1 MRKIVFPLLCLMAC
15 VGMHAE
21 VVKLNGLYYSLGTTT
36 AQVVADQTSDKS
48 VYSAY
53 TTVTIPATVT
63 YNNYTYA
70 VNSIATSAFESCSN
84 LQSVVLP
91 ASITTIGTDAFYGCT
106 RLASV
111 TLVEGLTAIYTRA
124 FYNCNLSSV
133 TIPHS
138 VTSIGNAA
146 FKNNPLTSVT
156 WLPATCTVGTES
168 NAPFYNSSNSQ
179 ITSFVLGNSVQTIP
193 AYLCYGMTR
202 LDTVVLPPSV
212 RSLGQHAF
220 HGCTSLKSINLPVT
234 QKTLPVSFLE
244 DCSSLETI
252 QLPTTLTT
260 ISQDAFY
267 GCVNLT
273 NVTLHEGLTTIGAR
287 AFYNC
292 KLSNIT
298 IPSTVTSIG
307 NGAFKNNPTT
317 SITWLPANCSTG
329 TGSDAPFYNSSNSQ
343 ISSFT
348 FGENVQT
355 IPAYLCQGMNRL
367 DSIVL
372 PESVTTIGSYAF
384 HSCSALRSINLPAAV
399 NSVGQRA
406 FSACT
411 SLKEMAFPQGM
422 TVLATSVLEDCT
434 ALEQV
439 VIPASVTTINQDAFY
454 NCSALRAIYNY
465 AFTPQ
470 TIVARTMYNVNKN
483 TCILYVPM
491 DYIDLY
497 QTKAVWCDFLNIV
510 GMATDLQFE
519 EQLVQV
525 SYLKQD
531 STLHYMEVQNWQ
543 IPHAPRIEGF
553 TFLKWQVLPGDLADG
568 IVLRAVYTANQPT
581 SAPAVYTNPAN
592 PAEKL
597 IRNGNVYILTGEKE
611 YTITVQQVR

>member
-1 MRKIVFPLLCLMAC
+1 K
-15 VGMHAE
+15 
-21 VVKLNGLYYSLGTTT
+21 
-36 AQVVADQTSDKS
+36 
-48 VYSAY
+48 
-53 TTVTIPATVT
+53 
-63 YNNYTYA
+63 
-70 VNSIATSAFESCSN
+70 
-84 LQSVVLP
+84 
-91 ASITTIGTDAFYGCT
+91 
-106 RLASV
+106 
-111 TLVEGLTAIYTRA
+111 
-124 FYNCNLSSV
+124 
-133 TIPHS
+133 
-138 VTSIGNAA
+138 GN
-146 FKNNPLTSVT
+146 PTTSVT
-156 WLPATCTVGTES
+156 WLPA
-168 NAPFYNSSNSQ
+168 
-179 ITSFVLGNSVQTIP
+179 
-193 AYLCYGMTR
+193 
-202 LDTVVLPPSV
+202 
-212 RSLGQHAF
+212 
-220 HGCTSLKSINLPVT
+220 
-234 QKTLPVSFLE
+234 
-244 DCSSLETI
+244 
-252 QLPTTLTT
+252 
-260 ISQDAFY
+260 
-267 GCVNLT
+267 
-273 NVTLHEGLTTIGAR
+273 
-287 AFYNC
+287 
-292 KLSNIT
+292 
-298 IPSTVTSIG
+298 
-307 NGAFKNNPTT
+307 
-317 SITWLPANCSTG
+317 NCSIS
-329 TGSDAPFYNSSNSQ
+329 TGSDAPFYSSSNSQ

-384 HSCSALRSINLPAAV
+384 QSCSALRSINLPAAV

-422 TVLATSVLEDCT
+422 TVLATSVFEDCT

-470 TIVARTMYNVNKN
+470 TLVARTMYNVNKN

-497 QTKAVWCDFLNIV
+497 QTKAVWCDFQNIV
-510 GMATDLQFE
+510 GMATGLQFE
-519 EQLVQV
+519 EQLVQI

-531 STLHYMEVQNWQ
+531 STLHYMEVQSWQ

-611 YTITVQQVR
+611 YTITGQQVR

>member
-1 MRKIVFPLLCLMAC
+1 M
-15 VGMHAE
+15 
-21 VVKLNGLYYSLGTTT
+21 
-36 AQVVADQTSDKS
+36 
-48 VYSAY
+48 
-53 TTVTIPATVT
+53 
-63 YNNYTYA
+63 
-70 VNSIATSAFESCSN
+70 
-84 LQSVVLP
+84 
-91 ASITTIGTDAFYGCT
+91 
-106 RLASV
+106 
-111 TLVEGLTAIYTRA
+111 
-124 FYNCNLSSV
+124 
-133 TIPHS
+133 
-138 VTSIGNAA
+138 
-146 FKNNPLTSVT
+146 
-156 WLPATCTVGTES
+156 
-168 NAPFYNSSNSQ
+168 
-179 ITSFVLGNSVQTIP
+179 
-193 AYLCYGMTR
+193 
-202 LDTVVLPPSV
+202 
-212 RSLGQHAF
+212 
-220 HGCTSLKSINLPVT
+220 
-234 QKTLPVSFLE
+234 
-244 DCSSLETI
+244 
-252 QLPTTLTT
+252 
-260 ISQDAFY
+260 
-267 GCVNLT
+267 
-273 NVTLHEGLTTIGAR
+273 TLHEGLTTIGAR

-307 NGAFKNNPTT
+307 SGAFKGNPTT
-317 SITWLPANCSTG
+317 SVTWLPANCSISTS
-329 TGSDAPFYNSSNSQ
+329 SDAPFYNSSNSQ

-384 HSCSALRSINLPAAV
+384 YSCSALRSINLPAAV

-406 FSACT
+406 FSSCT

-497 QTKAVWCDFLNIV
+497 QTKAVWCDFQNIV

-525 SYLKQD
+525 SYLKHD

-553 TFLKWQVLPGDLADG
+553 TFLKWQVLPSDLADG

-611 YTITVQQVR
+611 YTITGQQVR